1 MRKLLK
7 LNLYSKY
14 IDNVK
19 FDKNS
24 DDETTS
30 RLLSHTEIASCS
42 PKHLSL
48 SDDSREAAVY
58 IVGYIAKKLKKRLGN
73 CCMEHFPRNLVP
85 ENSDFSYLQILLRE
99 GLTILSINLVNYVCT
114 VFAVL
119 DYSDD
124 VITQFE

>member
-1 MRKLLK
+1 
-7 LNLYSKY
+7 
-14 IDNVK
+14 
-19 FDKNS
+19 
-24 DDETTS
+24 
-30 RLLSHTEIASCS
+30 
-42 PKHLSL
+42 
-48 SDDSREAAVY
+48 
-58 IVGYIAKKLKKRLGN
+58 
-73 CCMEHFPRNLVP
+73 MEHFPRNLVP

>member
-30 RLLSHTEIASCS
+30 RLFSHTEIASCS

-48 SDDSREAAVY
+48 SDDSREVAVY
-58 IVGYIAKKLKKRLGN
+58 IVGYIAKKLKN
-73 CCMEHFPRNLVP
+73 
-85 ENSDFSYLQILLRE
+85 D
-99 GLTILSINLVNYVCT
+99 
-114 VFAVL
+114 
-119 DYSDD
+119 
-124 VITQFE
+124 